1 MSEPVRFVSRG
12 QVVTVAPDV
21 PHTMTVLEYL
31 RTRLRRTGS
40 KEGCAEGDCG
50 ACTVVIADTGPDG
63 GLRHRAVNACILF
76 IHQLDGKALFTVD
89 DLADGENLHPVQQAM
104 VDAHASQCGF
114 CTPGFVMSL
123 FGYFKTHDKAEDSS
137 LKDALAGNLCRCTG
151 YRPILE
157 AGEKIYDANG
167 SGGRDDRFAP
177 QEATLLKQL
186 AALKRERM
194 LDHSTPEGSFLA
206 PRSTA
211 ELAETLAQLPAGEN
225 WILAGGTDVGLWVTK
240 QHRLPRSI
248 VYLGRVT
255 ELQKITD
262 HGDRIEI
269 GAGVTYTDA
278 FTSIEKL
285 HPAFARML
293 RRLGSTQIRNSGTI
307 GGNIANGSPI
317 GDSMPALIALGATLK
332 LQSKS
337 GTREMPLED
346 FFLAY
351 RRTALQAGEFVASVS
366 VQKPAPSSRVGIYK
380 LSKRFDQDISAVLA
394 AFHLTLDGEVVKTA
408 RLAFGGMAGT
418 PARAKKT
425 EVLLTGKRFA
435 PDEIEPAVAALADD
449 FTPMSDMRASAAY
462 RLLAARNLL
471 RKFCVEVNTGR
482 KISAE
487 AAE

>member
-31 RTRLRRTGS
+31 RTHLRRTGS

-50 ACTVVIADTGPDG
+50 ACTVVVADAGPDG
-63 GLRHRAVNACILF
+63 KLRHRAVNACILF

-89 DLADGENLHPVQQAM
+89 DLADGEHLHPVQQAM
-104 VDAHASQCGF
+104 VETHASQCGF

-123 FGYFKTHDKAEDSS
+123 FGYFKTHEKADDSS

-157 AGEKIYDANG
+157 AGEKMYGGG
-167 SGGRDDRFAP
+167 SEDRFSP
-177 QEATLLKQL
+177 QEAALLKQL
-186 AALKRERM
+186 SALKRERM
-194 LDHSTPEGSFLA
+194 LDHSTSAGSFIA
-206 PRSTA
+206 PRTSA
-211 ELAETLAQLPAGEN
+211 ELAETLSSLPQGEN
-225 WILAGGTDVGLWVTK
+225 WMLAGGTDVGLWVTK

-248 VYLGRVT
+248 VYLGRVA
-255 ELQKITD
+255 ELQQITD
-262 HGDRIEI
+262 HGDRIEF

-278 FTSIEKL
+278 YQSIEKL
-285 HPAFARML
+285 HPAFARMV

-317 GDSMPALIALGATLK
+317 GDSMPALMALGATLK
-332 LQSKS
+332 LQSKT

-351 RRTALQAGEFVASVS
+351 RKTALQPAEFVASVT
-366 VQKPAPSSRVGIYK
+366 VQKPGPTSRIGIYK

-394 AFHLTLDGEVVKTA
+394 AFHVTLDGETVTNA

-418 PARAKKT
+418 PARAKQA
-425 EVLLTGKRFA
+425 EALLTGRRFT
-435 PDEIEPAVAALADD
+435 PDEIEPAVLALADD

-462 RLLAARNLL
+462 RLLAAQNCL
-471 RKFCVEVNTGR
+471 RKFCIEVSSGKT
-482 KISAE
+482 ISAE

>member
-31 RTRLRRTGS
+31 RSRLRRTGS

-50 ACTVVIADTGPDG
+50 ACTVVVADAGPDG
-63 GLRHRAVNACILF
+63 KLRHRAVNACILF
-76 IHQLDGKALFTVD
+76 VHQLDGKALFTID
-89 DLADGENLHPVQQAM
+89 DLADGEHLHPVQQAM
-104 VDAHASQCGF
+104 VEAHGSQCGF

-123 FGYFKTHDKAEDSS
+123 FAHYKSHTAPDSNS

-157 AGEKIYDANG
+157 AGTKMYEA
-167 SGGRDDRFAP
+167 GRDDRFAP
-177 QEATLLKQL
+177 QEAALLKQL
-186 AALKRERM
+186 AGLARERM
-194 LDHSTPEGSFLA
+194 LDHSTPAGSFLA
-206 PRSTA
+206 PRTAA
-211 ELAETLAQLPAGEN
+211 ELAETLSSLPQGES
-225 WILAGGTDVGLWVTK
+225 WMLAGGTDVGLWVTK

-248 VYLGRVT
+248 VYLGRVA
-255 ELQKITD
+255 ELQQITD

-278 FTSIEKL
+278 YRSIEKL

-332 LQSKS
+332 LQSKA
-337 GTREMPLED
+337 GIREIPLED

-351 RRTALQAGEFVASVS
+351 RRTALASGEFVASVT
-366 VQKPAPSSRVGIYK
+366 VQKPGKSSRVGIYK

-394 AFHLTLDGEVVKTA
+394 AFHVVLDGETVTSA
-408 RLAFGGMAGT
+408 RLAFGGMAGI
-418 PARAKKT
+418 PARAHKA
-425 EVLLTGKRFA
+425 EALLTGRRLT

-462 RLLAARNLL
+462 RLLAAQNLL
-471 RKFCVEVNTGR
+471 RKFCVEVSTG
-482 KISAE
+482 KTISAE

>member
-31 RTRLRRTGS
+31 RSRLRRTGS

-50 ACTVVIADTGPDG
+50 ACTVVVADTGPDG
-63 GLRHRAVNACILF
+63 KLRHRAVNACILF

-89 DLADGENLHPVQQAM
+89 DLADGEHLHPVQQAM
-104 VDAHASQCGF
+104 VETHGSQCGF

-123 FGYFKTHDKAEDSS
+123 FGYYKTHDKAEDSS
-137 LKDALAGNLCRCTG
+137 LKDTLAGNLCRCTG

-157 AGEKIYDANG
+157 AGTKMYD
-167 SGGRDDRFAP
+167 GGREDRFAP
-177 QEATLLKQL
+177 QEAALVAQL
-186 AALKRERM
+186 SALKRERM
-194 LDHSTPEGSFLA
+194 LDHSTPAGSFLA
-206 PRSTA
+206 PRSAA
-211 ELAETLAQLPAGEN
+211 ELAETLAQLPAGEG
-225 WILAGGTDVGLWVTK
+225 WMLAGGTDVGLWVTK
-240 QHRLPRSI
+240 QHRVPRSI
-248 VYLGRVT
+248 IYLGRVA
-255 ELQKITD
+255 ELQQITD

-278 FTSIEKL
+278 YQNIEKL
-285 HPAFARML
+285 HPAFARMV

-317 GDSMPALIALGATLK
+317 GDSMPVLMALGATLK
-332 LQSKS
+332 LQSKA
-337 GTREMPLED
+337 GNREMLLED

-351 RRTALQAGEFVASVS
+351 RKTALASGEFVASVT
-366 VQKPAPSSRVGIYK
+366 VQKPGPTSRIGIYK

-394 AFHLTLDGEVVKTA
+394 AFHVTLDGEAVQSA

-418 PARAKKT
+418 PARAHKA
-425 EVLLTGKRFA
+425 EALLTGKRFT
-435 PDEIEPAVAALADD
+435 PDDIAPAVAALADD
-449 FTPMSDMRASAAY
+449 FTPMSDMRASAQY
-462 RLLAARNLL
+462 RLLAAQNLL
-471 RKFCVEVNTGR
+471 RKFCVEVSTG
-482 KISAE
+482 KQVSAE

>member
-12 QVVTVAPDV
+12 QLVTVAPDV

-31 RTRLRRTGS
+31 RSRLRRTGS

-50 ACTVVIADTGPDG
+50 ACTVVVAEVGPDG
-63 GLRHRAVNACILF
+63 KLRHRAVNACILF

-89 DLADGENLHPVQQAM
+89 DLSDGDALHPVQQAM
-104 VDAHASQCGF
+104 VDAHGSQCGF

-123 FGYFKTHDKAEDSS
+123 FGYYKTHDTADDSS

-157 AGEKIYDANG
+157 AGAKMYAG
-167 SGGRDDRFAP
+167 SRDDRFAP
-177 QEATLLKQL
+177 QETALLKQL
-186 AALKRERM
+186 AMLKRERM
-194 LDHSTPEGSFLA
+194 LDHSTPEGSFIA
-206 PRSTA
+206 PRTAA
-211 ELAETLAQLPAGEN
+211 ELAETLSSLPQGES
-225 WILAGGTDVGLWVTK
+225 WMLAGSTDVGLWVTK
-240 QHRLPRSI
+240 QHRVPRSI
-248 VYLGRVT
+248 VYLGRVA
-255 ELQKITD
+255 ELQQITD
-262 HGDRIEI
+262 HGSAIEI

-278 FTSIEKL
+278 FGVIKTL

-332 LQSKS
+332 LQSKA

-351 RRTALQAGEFVASVS
+351 RRTALQPGEFVVS
-366 VQKPAPSSRVGIYK
+366 VTAEKPGKTSRVGIYK

-394 AFHLTLDGEVVKTA
+394 AFHVTLDGETVKTA

-418 PARAKKT
+418 PARAQKT
-425 EVLLTGKRFA
+425 EALLTGKRFT
-435 PDEIEPAVAALADD
+435 PDEIEPAVAALAED
-449 FTPMSDMRASAAY
+449 FTPLSDMRASAAY
-462 RLLAARNLL
+462 RLLAAQNLL
-471 RKFCVEVNTGR
+471 RKFCVEVSTG
-482 KISAE
+482 KTISAE

>member
-1 MSEPVRFVSRG
+1 MSEPARFVSRG

-50 ACTVVIADTGPDG
+50 ACTVVVAEAGPDG
-63 GLRHRAVNACILF
+63 KLRHRAVNACILF
-76 IHQLDGKALFTVD
+76 VHQLDGKALFTVD
-89 DLADGENLHPVQQAM
+89 DLADGDHLHPVQQAM
-104 VDAHASQCGF
+104 VEAHGSQCGF

-123 FGYFKTHDKAEDSS
+123 FAYYKSHAAPDSDS

-157 AGEKIYDANG
+157 AGEKMYA
-167 SGGRDDRFAP
+167 GGHDDRFAP
-177 QEATLLKQL
+177 QEAALLKQL
-186 AALKRERM
+186 SELAREHM
-194 LDHSTPEGSFLA
+194 LDHSTPAGSFLA
-206 PRSTA
+206 PRSA
-211 ELAETLAQLPAGEN
+211 DELAELMDRLPDGES
-225 WILAGGTDVGLWVTK
+225 WLLAGGTDVGLWVTK
-240 QHRLPRSI
+240 QQRVPRSI

-255 ELQKITD
+255 ELQQIAD
-262 HGDRIEI
+262 HGDSIEI

-278 FTSIEKL
+278 YQTIEAL

-293 RRLGSTQIRNSGTI
+293 RRLGSTQIRNSGTL

-332 LQSKS
+332 LQSQA

-351 RRTALQAGEFVASVS
+351 RKTTLQPGEFVASVT
-366 VQKPAPSSRVGIYK
+366 VQKPGKASRIGIYK

-394 AFHLTLDGEVVKTA
+394 AFHVTLDGETVKTA
-408 RLAFGGMAGT
+408 RLAFGGMAGI
-418 PARAKKT
+418 PARAKQT
-425 EVLLTGKRFA
+425 EALLIGKRFT
-435 PDEIEPAVAALADD
+435 PDEIEPAVPALAQD
-449 FTPMSDMRASAAY
+449 FTPLSDMRASAQY
-462 RLLAARNLL
+462 RLLAAQNLL
-471 RKFCVEVNTGR
+471 RKFCVEVSTG
-482 KISAE
+482 KTITAE

>member
-31 RTRLRRTGS
+31 RSRLRRTGS

-50 ACTVVIADTGPDG
+50 ACTVVVADAGPDG
-63 GLRHRAVNACILF
+63 RLRHRAVNACILF
-76 IHQLDGKALFTVD
+76 VHQLDGKALFTVD
-89 DLADGENLHPVQQAM
+89 DLADGDALHPVQQAM
-104 VDAHASQCGF
+104 VEAHGSQCGF

-123 FGYFKTHDKAEDSS
+123 FAYYKSHTALDGNS

-157 AGEKIYDANG
+157 AGAKMYA
-167 SGGRDDRFAP
+167 GGREDRFAP
-177 QEATLLKQL
+177 QEAVLLKQL
-186 AALKRERM
+186 AALSHRERM
-194 LDHSTPEGSFLA
+194 LDHSTSAGSFLA
-206 PRSTA
+206 PRTA
-211 ELAETLAQLPAGEN
+211 DELAEALAQLPQGES
-225 WILAGGTDVGLWVTK
+225 WMLAGGTDVGLWVTK
-240 QHRLPRSI
+240 QHRVPRSI
-248 VYLGRVT
+248 IYLGSVA
-255 ELQKITD
+255 ELQQITD
-262 HGDRIEI
+262 HGDCIEI

-278 FTSIEKL
+278 FTSIEQL

-332 LQSKS
+332 LQSKA
-337 GTREMPLED
+337 GIREMPLED

-351 RRTALQAGEFVASVS
+351 RRTALQPGEFVASVT
-366 VQKPAPSSRVGIYK
+366 VQKPGKSSRLGIYK

-394 AFHLTLDGEVVKTA
+394 ALHVVLDGDVVRTA
-408 RLAFGGMAGT
+408 RLAFGGMAGI
-418 PARAKKT
+418 PARAHKAET
-425 EVLLTGKRFA
+425 LLTGRRFT
-435 PDEIEPAVAALADD
+435 PDEIEPAVAALTQD
-449 FTPMSDMRASAAY
+449 FTPMSDMRASAQY
-462 RLLAARNLL
+462 RLLAAQNLL
-471 RKFCVEVNTGR
+471 RKFCVEVSTG
-482 KISAE
+482 KTISAE